1 METTKVLVL
10 GAGGAI
16 AQHVIEFLIPNKNI
30 SLTLFARNADHVKE
44 FTSSS
49 NIILGDVLN
58 QDDLTAAIKES
69 DIVYANL
76 AGQVDKMASA
86 IVSTMEA
93 NAKKRL
99 IFVTSLG
106 IYDEVAGKFGEWN
119 NRIIGSE
126 LVRYSKAAQIIE
138 KSSLDYT
145 IVRPSWLTDK
155 NETDYETTQKG
166 EPFIGTEVARKA
178 VAAYIANIIEHPEKD
193 VRASVGVNKPGV
205 YGDKPSFY

>member
-16 AQHVIEFLIPNKNI
+16 AKHVIEFLIPNKNI
-30 SLTLFARNADHVKE
+30 SLTLLARNADHVKE

-93 NAKKRL
+93 NAKK
-99 IFVTSLG
+99 
-106 IYDEVAGKFGEWN
+106 
-119 NRIIGSE
+119 GSF
-126 LVRYSKAAQIIE
+126 S
-138 KSSLDYT
+138 
-145 IVRPSWLTDK
+145 
-155 NETDYETTQKG
+155 
-166 EPFIGTEVARKA
+166 
-178 VAAYIANIIEHPEKD
+178 
-193 VRASVGVNKPGV
+193 
-205 YGDKPSFY
+205 

>member
-16 AQHVIEFLIPNKNI
+16 AKHVIEFLIPNKNI
-30 SLTLFARNADHVKE
+30 SLTLLARNADHVKE

-178 VAAYIANIIEHPEKD
+178 VAAYIANIIQHPEKD
-193 VRASVGVNKPGV
+193 VQASVGVNKPGI

>member
-30 SLTLFARNADHVKE
+30 ALTLFARNADHVKE
-44 FTSSS
+44 FASSS

-69 DIVYANL
+69 EIVYANL
-76 AGQVDKMASA
+76 AGQVDQMASV
-86 IVSTMEA
+86 IVNTMEA

-106 IYDEVAGKFGEWN
+106 IYNEVAGKFGEWN

-138 KSSLDYT
+138 KSTLDYT

-166 EPFIGTEVARKA
+166 QPFIGTEVARKA